1 MALID
6 VVDLSFAYEGSYDN
20 VFEHVSFQIDTDWKL
35 VFVGRNGRGKTTFLN
50 LLLGNY
56 EYQGR
61 ISSNM
66 EFAYFPYEAKD
77 KRRMTIEILE
87 EICPGFE
94 QWRIYRELNLLEVAA
109 EVLFRPFETLS
120 HGERTK
126 VMLAVLFAGED
137 RFLLIDEPTNHLDME
152 ARDKVA
158 RYLNSKKGFIL
169 VSHDRRFLD
178 ACVDHILSINKMD
191 IEVQKGTFS
200 SWYANKEAKDQQEME
215 QNEKLKKEVRRLS
228 QAARRSGEWSDKVEK
243 SKKGQRVAGLRPDRG
258 HIGHQAAKMMK
269 RSKVLEGR
277 RRQAVEEK
285 SRLLK
290 NIDTAE
296 ELRLYPLEYHTDR
309 LAEFKN
315 VSISYDGRKVCEGV
329 NFEVRRGERI
339 CLRGRNG
346 CGKSSILKMILGE
359 KIPYTG
365 EMQVGT
371 GIKISYVPQDASF
384 LQGSLEDMALEY
396 DLDES
401 LFKAMLRKLDLERS
415 QFDKDIGQYS
425 AGQKKK
431 VLLARSLCQRAH
443 LYIWD
448 EPLNYIDVLS
458 RIQIEQLLMAYK
470 PAMIFVE
477 HDAAFCEKVA
487 TKQVRIGNL
496 GGE

>member
-1 MALID
+1 
-6 VVDLSFAYEGSYDN
+6 
-20 VFEHVSFQIDTDWKL
+20 
-35 VFVGRNGRGKTTFLN
+35 
-50 LLLGNY
+50 
-56 EYQGR
+56 
-61 ISSNM
+61 M

-384 LQGSLEDMALEY
+384 LQGNLEDMALEY

>member
-35 VFVGRNGRGKTTFLN
+35 GFVGRNGRGKTTFLN

-228 QAARRSGEWSDKVEK
+228 QAARRSGEWSDKVEN
-243 SKKGQRVAGLRPDRG
+243 SKKRWV
-258 HIGHQAAKMMK
+258 
-269 RSKVLEGR
+269 
-277 RRQAVEEK
+277 
-285 SRLLK
+285 
-290 NIDTAE
+290 
-296 ELRLYPLEYHTDR
+296 
-309 LAEFKN
+309 
-315 VSISYDGRKVCEGV
+315 
-329 NFEVRRGERI
+329 
-339 CLRGRNG
+339 
-346 CGKSSILKMILGE
+346 
-359 KIPYTG
+359 
-365 EMQVGT
+365 
-371 GIKISYVPQDASF
+371 
-384 LQGSLEDMALEY
+384 
-396 DLDES
+396 
-401 LFKAMLRKLDLERS
+401 
-415 QFDKDIGQYS
+415 
-425 AGQKKK
+425 
-431 VLLARSLCQRAH
+431 
-443 LYIWD
+443 
-448 EPLNYIDVLS
+448 
-458 RIQIEQLLMAYK
+458 
-470 PAMIFVE
+470 
-477 HDAAFCEKVA
+477 
-487 TKQVRIGNL
+487 
-496 GGE
+496 